1 MIKMKKTDRLT
12 DLGRIFY
19 VDEEYED
26 IVDAVI
32 TKGRELS
39 HGKRLYFESADFE
52 VQGNA
57 ILQRHENL
65 SPDGVP
71 NRLRLD
77 NILMRHRNLNREQ
90 AQSYKNSMLK
100 AGFTYPAAISYADT
114 MLRKEG
120 TVSAL
125 SWLETMATEMEAC
138 DVGKDDYSHSSNQG
152 ETIPATYGFHK
163 ADDMYIGQEEISWRL
178 KQPSLAR
185 RLISTPERCGDL
197 TQLRNLGKGCYE
209 AEKAIAPAK
218 YQTAYNAMTNT
229 QKSVFWDSY
238 NQRKRQLM
246 EKITLSDTAKALIK
260 RIYNN
265 KKSDLP
271 KLKANLVRLQKGQIK
286 VRDPPSAEEWSIIWY
301 RYTQRE
307 SMPGR

>member
-1 MIKMKKTDRLT
+1 MYDRRLT
-12 DLGRIFY
+12 YLGNIFH
-19 VDEEYED
+19 VNEEYED

-32 TKGRELS
+32 TKGSELPQG
-39 HGKRLYFESADFE
+39 HRLYFESADFE
-52 VQGNA
+52 MQSNA
-57 ILQRHENL
+57 ILQRHEIL

-71 NRLRLD
+71 AKLRMD
-77 NILMRHRNLNREQ
+77 NILMRHRNLNYEQ
-90 AQSYKNSMLK
+90 AQSYKSCMLK
-100 AGFTYPAAISYADT
+100 AGFTYPVAISYADT

-138 DVGKDDYSHSSNQG
+138 DVGKDDALHSNNQG
-152 ETIPATYGFHK
+152 EAVPATYGFHK
-163 ADDMYIGQEEISWRL
+163 ADDMYIGQMETPWRL
-178 KQPSLAR
+178 KQPSLVR
-185 RLISTPERCGDL
+185 RLITTPERCGNL

-209 AEKAIAPAK
+209 ASKATDPAQ
-218 YQTAYNAMTNT
+218 YQTAYNSMTNT

-260 RIYNN
+260 RIY
-265 KKSDLP
+265 KSKNTDLP

-286 VRDPPSAEEWSIIWY
+286 VRDPPNDQEWEVIWY
-301 RYTQRE
+301 NYSKRE
-307 SMPGR
+307 SV